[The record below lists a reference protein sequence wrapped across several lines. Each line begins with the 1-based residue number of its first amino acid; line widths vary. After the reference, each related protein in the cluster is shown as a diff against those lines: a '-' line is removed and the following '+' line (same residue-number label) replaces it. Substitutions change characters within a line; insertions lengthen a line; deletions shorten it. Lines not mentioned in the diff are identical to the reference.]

1 MDNILLCKVKQSRED
16 IFDDRLGTLLRKVML
31 SSQFGFQIPSI
42 ADFGNDVTVAVGC
55 ENLKASED
63 VGMIKF
69 LEDIDF

>member
-1 MDNILLCKVKQSRED
+1 MVFLL
-16 IFDDRLGTLLRKVML
+16 
-31 SSQFGFQIPSI
+31 QFGLKVPSM